1 MGASPKAARS
11 RPWNVLG
18 PADPE
23 SSPSATENHQASA
36 ATESVRAPF
45 KSSKPDCPSGSALVG
60 GNTVDQA
67 QWMYVGCIKDVR
79 AIGQSGAI
87 VKVEVEICSGTGIRT
102 LNLAVNRSLQHV
114 QK

>member
-1 MGASPKAARS
+1 M
-11 RPWNVLG
+11 
-18 PADPE
+18 
-23 SSPSATENHQASA
+23 QY
-36 ATESVRAPF
+36 
-45 KSSKPDCPSGSALVG
+45 
-60 GNTVDQA
+60 QA